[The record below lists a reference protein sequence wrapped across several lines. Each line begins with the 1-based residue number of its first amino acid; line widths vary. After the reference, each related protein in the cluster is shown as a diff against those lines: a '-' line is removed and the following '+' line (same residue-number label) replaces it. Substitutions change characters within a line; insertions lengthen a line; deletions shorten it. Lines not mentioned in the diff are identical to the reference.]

1 MASKDNLLLVNKPKG
16 ISSFDVIRILRKKLG
31 AKKMGHAGTLD
42 PLAEGLMLIG
52 VGDEGT
58 KTLSNYLK
66 LPKTYIAEILIG
78 ERRTTADMEGQI
90 VEEKNADALNC
101 DEVKKV
107 LEKMAGRI
115 NLPVPIFSAV
125 KVKGEPLYKIAR
137 ETLKKEGIAALDKL
151 TQTAPQ
157 KEMEVLVAK
166 FISCRCRVS
175 GDKKDRLLVKAEFEV
190 SSGTYIRSLAEELGA
205 RLGYPAAL
213 FSLIRTKIGE
223 FKLEEAIIL

>member
-31 AKKMGHAGTLD
+31 EKKMGHAGTLD

-58 KTLSNYLK
+58 KTLSSYLK

-78 ERRTTADMEGQI
+78 EKRTTADMEGQI
-90 VEEKNADALNC
+90 VEEKNTGDLNC

-115 NLPVPIFSAV
+115 NLPVPIFSAI

-151 TQTAPQ
+151 AQKAPQ

-166 FISCRCRVS
+166 FISCRRSVS
-175 GDKKDRLLVKAEFEV
+175 GTKKDQ
-190 SSGTYIRSLAEELGA
+190 
-205 RLGYPAAL
+205 
-213 FSLIRTKIGE
+213 IGRASCRE
-223 FKLEEAIIL
+223 RVCQYV